1 MRGLLNLFT
10 KEQEL
15 RGHRTGI
22 FVASAEPD
30 VVAKALPIMQER
42 FPEVLFTFLVSRAY
56 AELFPSMAG
65 VWGSAEVLW
74 IDQIK
79 VNPIRRLIAL
89 RRRRF
94 DLCVMLW
101 SGRPTFR
108 ITKVAAFLLKARR
121 VIVYDENGDSVVLD
135 RANWKYMV
143 SRATSLVRQW
153 RPPRPF
159 YPFGF
164 LYLLGRTL
172 WLTARGRVL
181 ARKAPLERRA

>member
-1 MRGLLNLFT
+1 MRGLLSLFT

-15 RGHRTGI
+15 RGYRTGI

-30 VVAKALPIMQER
+30 VVAKAIPTLQER

-56 AELFPSMAG
+56 AELFPWMAG

-79 VNPIRRLIAL
+79 ANPIRWFIDL
-89 RRRRF
+89 RKRRF

-101 SGRPTFR
+101 AGRPTFR
-108 ITKVAAFLLKARR
+108 MTKIAAFLLKARR
-121 VIVYDENGDSVVLD
+121 VIVYDEDGDSVVLD
-135 RANWKYMV
+135 SANWKYMV
-143 SRATSLVRQW
+143 LHATSRVRQW

-164 LYLLGRTL
+164 VYLLGRTL

-181 ARKAPLERRA
+181 ARKAELERRA

>member
-1 MRGLLNLFT
+1 MRGLLSLLT
-10 KEQEL
+10 KEDEL
-15 RGHRTGI
+15 PGYRTGI

-30 VVAKALPIMQER
+30 VVARVFPILQEQ
-42 FPEVLFTFLVSRAY
+42 FPEVSFAFLVSRAY
-56 AELFPSMAG
+56 AALFPWMTEVCASE
-65 VWGSAEVLW
+65 EVLW
-74 IDQIK
+74 IEQIK
-79 VNPIRRLIAL
+79 ASPIRWLIAL
-89 RRRRF
+89 RKRRF

-108 ITKVAAFLLKARR
+108 MSKIAAFLLKAHR

-135 RANWKYMV
+135 RTNWNYIILRTT
-143 SRATSLVRQW
+143 SRVRQW
-153 RPPRPF
+153 HPPRPF

-172 WLTARGRVL
+172 WLTTRGRVR